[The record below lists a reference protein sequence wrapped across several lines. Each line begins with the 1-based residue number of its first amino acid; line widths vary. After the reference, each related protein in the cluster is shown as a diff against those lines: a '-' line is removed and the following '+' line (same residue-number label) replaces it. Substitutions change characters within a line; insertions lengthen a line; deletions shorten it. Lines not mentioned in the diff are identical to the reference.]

1 MDEIRGK
8 ELDLVLILF
17 RLNLVIYWV
26 LPLLL

>member
-1 MDEIRGK
+1 MDEIRDK

-17 RLNLVIYWV
+17 RLNMVIYWV